1 MPNRVDNQL
10 GELGRSIFL
19 KEVVSV
25 GDCGVCLALGAR
37 DVFEKRF
44 CAALGDRIAI
54 AETAHERFGP
64 GGQHLPSGTI
74 VCSGRILWRCW
85 HERWKDPGPC
95 LKGLIWKRSVVCRD
109 LIRCCR

>member
-54 AETAHERFGP
+54 AETADEGFGP
-64 GGQHLPSGTI
+64 LG
-74 VCSGRILWRCW
+74 
-85 HERWKDPGPC
+85 
-95 LKGLIWKRSVVCRD
+95 
-109 LIRCCR
+109 